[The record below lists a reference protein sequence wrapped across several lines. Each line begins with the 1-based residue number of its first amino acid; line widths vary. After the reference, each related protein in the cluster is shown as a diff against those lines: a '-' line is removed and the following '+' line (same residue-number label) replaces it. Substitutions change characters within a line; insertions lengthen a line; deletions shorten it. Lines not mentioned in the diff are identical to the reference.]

1 MGQHLKHS
9 TLTTSYRRKSTHS
22 VSVLQHFIPLGMD
35 PVQEDNLRGLGRN
48 LQLLQ
53 KLFDRSSVG
62 DLYKTGIAHA
72 FFGQKASKRSVKM
85 QFEFHGPFLLKIDVA
100 ASNTISFLFFNSISN
115 QE

>member
-1 MGQHLKHS
+1 MGQHLRHS

-22 VSVLQHFIPLGMD
+22 ISIFQYFIPFGMD
-35 PVQEDNLRGLGRN
+35 PVQEDNLRGLGGN

-53 KLFDRSSVG
+53 KLFEGSSVG
-62 DLYKTGIAHA
+62 DLYKTGIPHA
-72 FFGQKASKRSVKM
+72 FFGQKALKGSVKM
-85 QFEFHGPFLLKIDVA
+85 QFEFHGPFLLEIDVA

>member
-35 PVQEDNLRGLGRN
+35 PVQENNLRGLGRN

-62 DLYKTGIAHA
+62 DLHKTRIPHA
-72 FFGQKASKRSVKM
+72 FFGQIAFKRSEKK